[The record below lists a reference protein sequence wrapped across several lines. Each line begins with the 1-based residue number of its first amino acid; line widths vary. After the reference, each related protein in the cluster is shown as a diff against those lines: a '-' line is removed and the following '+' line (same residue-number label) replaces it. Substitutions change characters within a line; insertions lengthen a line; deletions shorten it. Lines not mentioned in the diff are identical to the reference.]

1 MMRTNQALLFGGILS
16 VAVAGLALS
25 QDKAPPQSTPRKLT
39 SPHETQ
45 TPGPA
50 KSVKAAADFPGICY
64 LEQRD
69 RTITVKAGPKGPV
82 YSVKSADGKVLY
94 ENLSI
99 EQLSAQA
106 PKLGEFLKTAV
117 AGAPGAKTDAMLHF
131 RIDASMRQEHANR

>member
-1 MMRTNQALLFGGILS
+1 MRTHQALLFSGIIS

-25 QDKAPPQSTPRKLT
+25 QDKAPPQSTSPKLST
-39 SPHETQ
+39 PHEAQ
-45 TPGPA
+45 APA
-50 KSVKAAADFPGICY
+50 PDKSVKATANFPVICY
-64 LEQRD
+64 LEQCN

-82 YSVKSADGKVLY
+82 YSVKTADGKVLY

-117 AGAPGAKTDAMLHF
+117 AGGPSAKTNARP
-131 RIDASMRQEHANR
+131 RIRVTASAW

>member
-1 MMRTNQALLFGGILS
+1 MRKHHALLFSGIVS
-16 VAVAGLALS
+16 VAVAGLAFS
-25 QDKAPPQSTPRKLT
+25 QEKAPAQST
-39 SPHETQ
+39 SPKVT
-45 TPGPA
+45 TPPDAQAPA
-50 KSVKAAADFPGICY
+50 PGKSVKATANFPVICY

-94 ENLSI
+94 DNLST

-117 AGAPGAKTDAMLHF
+117 AGAPGAKTDAMLHS
-131 RIDASMRQEHANR
+131 RINASMRQEHANR